1 MSSNRNARE
10 NAMSPAG
17 SAEPVDTRL
26 TNEQADDIAALR
38 GEIQKTRR
46 AMAPGLEE
54 ILYEP
59 LPVLDQGFI
68 RVIDYMGDDAAIV
81 QAARVS
87 YGRGTK
93 QVSNDR
99 GLINY
104 LMRHTSPFEMCEIKL
119 HIKLPIFIARQ
130 WIRHRTANVNEYSA
144 RYSVLEEAF
153 YTPEPEHLAA
163 QSQTNRQGR
172 AEVLEGDESRD
183 ALERIRAHSS
193 EAYELYLDLLN
204 EDRDGQ
210 IIHSDKQGLARELA
224 RMTLPLNA
232 YTEWYWKIDLHNLLH
247 FSALRADSHAQ
258 YEIRAYADVL
268 LDVLK
273 RWLPLTYDAFIDYRH
288 EGAELSA
295 KALAVVRR
303 MLKGE
308 KIEQSQ
314 SGLSPREWRDLQS
327 LLQLS

>member
-1 MSSNRNARE
+1 
-10 NAMSPAG
+10 MSPK
-17 SAEPVDTRL
+17 SATEARSSSGIADRARL
-26 TNEQADDIAALR
+26 TEAQAADIEATR
-38 GEIQKTRR
+38 DTFQKTRR
-46 AMAPGLEE
+46 AMVPALEE

-104 LMRHTSPFEMCEIKL
+104 LMRHRHTSPFEMCEIKL

-172 AEVLEGDESRD
+172 AEVLEGAESSD
-183 ALERIRAHSS
+183 ALERLQVHSK
-193 EAYELYLDLLN
+193 EAYALYLDLLN
-204 EDRDGQ
+204 ENRDAKVK
-210 IIHSDKQGLARELA
+210 DPEKKGLARELA
-224 RMTLPLNA
+224 RMTLPLNT

-258 YEIRAYADVL
+258 YEIRAYAEVL
-268 LDVLK
+268 LDVLQ
-273 RWLPLTYDAFIDYRH
+273 RWVPLTYDAFVDYRH
-288 EGAELSA
+288 DGAELSA

-303 MLKGE
+303 LLKGE
-308 KIEQSQ
+308 KIEQAE
-314 SGLSPREWRDLQS
+314 SGLSPREWRDLQN
-327 LLQLS
+327 LLELS

>member
-1 MSSNRNARE
+1 MSRSSEAVDDITSPESARLTKE
-10 NAMSPAG
+10 Q
-17 SAEPVDTRL
+17 SAEID
-26 TNEQADDIAALR
+26 ALR
-38 GEIQKTRR
+38 ATVQKTRR
-46 AMAPGLEE
+46 AMVPALED

-59 LPVLDQGFI
+59 LRVLDQGFI
-68 RVIDYMGDDAAIV
+68 RVIDYMGNDAAIV

-93 QVSNDR
+93 QISNDR

-104 LMRHTSPFEMCEIKL
+104 LMRHRHTSPFEMCEIKL

-153 YTPEPEHLAA
+153 YTPAPEHLAA

-172 AEVLEGDESRD
+172 AEVLEGAESSD
-183 ALERIRAHSS
+183 ALQRIQQHSS
-193 EAYELYLDLLN
+193 EAYALYLDLLN
-204 EDRDGQ
+204 EDRAGEARE
-210 IIHSDKQGLARELA
+210 SGKKGLARELA
-224 RMTLPLNA
+224 RMTLPLNT

-258 YEIRAYADVL
+258 YEIRAYAEVL

-273 RWLPLTYDAFIDYRH
+273 RWVPLTYEAFLDYRKD
-288 EGAELSA
+288 GVELSG

-308 KIEQSQ
+308 PLDQVE

-327 LLQLS
+327 LLDLS